1 MLAAFL
7 HGLVLAFGLIIP
19 LGPQNVFVFTQ
30 GATHARY
37 RDVVPVVAAAGVADS
52 ILILLG
58 VLGVSAAVIAV
69 PALKLALV
77 ALGVCF
83 LLYAGW
89 ASWRA
94 LPAEDGE
101 IAEPLSLRRRVM
113 LGLAFSLLNPHA
125 ILDTVG
131 VLGPSALVYEGAART
146 AFAAATLGVSWLWF
160 AGLALAGRVLES
172 MTGLRRVLGRV
183 SAVAMWASAAYLA
196 WMAVAG
202 PLAAR

>member
-1 MLAAFL
+1 MSAAFL
-7 HGLVLAFGLIIP
+7 HGVVLAFGLIIP
-19 LGPQNVFVFTQ
+19 LGPQNVFVFSQ
-30 GATHARY
+30 GATQPRL
-37 RDVVPVVAAAGVADS
+37 RDALPVVAAAGVADT

-58 VLGVSAAVIAV
+58 VVGVSAAVVAV

-89 ASWRA
+89 ASWRSSAEEGEEAAAPLA
-94 LPAEDGE
+94 LRE
-101 IAEPLSLRRRVM
+101 RVM

-131 VLGPSALVYEGAART
+131 VLGPSSLVYAGSARVAFVAACV
-146 AFAAATLGVSWLWF
+146 GVSWPWF
-160 AGLALAGRVLES
+160 LGLALAGRLVES
-172 MTGLRRVLGRV
+172 ATGMRRMLARV
-183 SAVAMWASAAYLA
+183 SAVAMWAAAAYLG

-202 PLAAR
+202 PLAT